1 MILNTTMFENKAA
14 LINGASR
21 GMGLAIAEAI
31 LGRGGKVCITSR
43 KQPNLDEALARLDAG
58 ANAIAIAGS
67 AADPEHRREAI
78 QKTID
83 AFGSLD
89 LLVNSAATNPQYGP
103 LVEADMGAV
112 GKILDVNV
120 MGPLGWIQEAW
131 KAWMR
136 EHGGAI
142 LNVASVNG
150 IRSVAKL
157 GAYNVSKA
165 ALIHLTRQMALEL
178 APKVRVNGIAPGLV
192 KTRLARSLWEGRE
205 EEASRVYP
213 LGRIGEPE
221 DVTGMACLLLSD
233 EASWITGETVT
244 VDGGVLLVA
253 PE

>member
-1 MILNTTMFENKAA
+1 MLENKVA

-43 KQPNLDEALARLDAG
+43 KQTNLDEALARLDA
-58 ANAIAIAGS
+58 AGS
-67 AADPEHRREAI
+67 AITVAGSSADPQHRRDAV

-83 AFGSLD
+83 TFGSLD

-112 GKILDVNV
+112 EKILQVNV

-136 EHGGAI
+136 DHGGAV
-142 LNVASVNG
+142 LNIASVNG
-150 IRSVAKL
+150 IRTVAKL

-165 ALIHLTRQMALEL
+165 ALIHLTQQMALEL
-178 APKVRVNGIAPGLV
+178 APQVRVNAIAPGLV

-205 EEASRVYP
+205 EDAGRVYP

-221 DVTGMACLLLSD
+221 DVTGMACLLLSE
-233 EASWITGETVT
+233 EASWITGETVV
-244 VDGGVLLVA
+244 VDGGVLLVE

>member
-1 MILNTTMFENKAA
+1 MLENKVA

-31 LGRGGKVCITSR
+31 LRRGGKVCITSR
-43 KQPNLDEALARLDAG
+43 KQTSLDEALAHLDA
-58 ANAIAIAGS
+58 AGS
-67 AADPEHRREAI
+67 AIAVTGSSADPQHRQEAV

-83 AFGSLD
+83 TFGSLD

-112 GKILDVNV
+112 DKILQVNV

-136 EHGGAI
+136 DHGGAV
-142 LNVASVNG
+142 LNMVSVNG
-150 IRSVAKL
+150 IRTVAKL

-178 APKVRVNGIAPGLV
+178 APKVRVNAIAPGLV
-192 KTRLARSLWEGRE
+192 KTRLARALWEGRE
-205 EEASRVYP
+205 EDAGRVYP

-221 DVTGMACLLLSD
+221 DVTGMACLLLSE
-233 EASWITGETVT
+233 EASWITGETVV
-244 VDGGVLLVA
+244 VDGGVLLVE

>member
-1 MILNTTMFENKAA
+1 MLENKVA

-31 LGRGGKVCITSR
+31 LRRGGKVCITSR
-43 KQPNLDEALARLDAG
+43 KQTSLDEALAHLDA
-58 ANAIAIAGS
+58 AGS
-67 AADPEHRREAI
+67 AIAVTGSSADPQHRQEAV

-83 AFGSLD
+83 TFGSLD

-112 GKILDVNV
+112 DKILQVNV

-131 KAWMR
+131 KAWMHD
-136 EHGGAI
+136 HGGAV
-142 LNVASVNG
+142 LNMVSVNG
-150 IRSVAKL
+150 IRTVAKL

-178 APKVRVNGIAPGLV
+178 APKVRVNAIAPGLV
-192 KTRLARSLWEGRE
+192 KTRLARALWEGRE
-205 EEASRVYP
+205 EDAGRVYP

-221 DVTGMACLLLSD
+221 DVTGMACLLLSE
-233 EASWITGETVT
+233 EASWITGETVV
-244 VDGGVLLVA
+244 VDGGVLLVE

>member
-1 MILNTTMFENKAA
+1 MPKANMFENKVA

-58 ANAIAIAGS
+58 PNAIAVAGS
-67 AADPEHRREAI
+67 TADAGHHEEAVR
-78 QKTID
+78 QAID

-89 LLVNSAATNPQYGP
+89 LLVNSSATNPQFGP

-112 GKILDVNV
+112 EKILDVNV
-120 MGPLGWIQEAW
+120 TGPLGWIQEVW
-131 KAWMR
+131 KTWMA

-142 LNVASVNG
+142 LNIASVNG
-150 IRSVAKL
+150 IRNVAKL
-157 GAYNVSKA
+157 VAYNVSKA
-165 ALIHLTRQMALEL
+165 ALIHLTRQLALEL

-205 EEASRVYP
+205 EEAGRIYP

-221 DVTGMACLLLSD
+221 DITGMACLLLSD
-233 EASWITGETVT
+233 EASWITGETVV
-244 VDGGVLLVA
+244 VDGGVLLVE